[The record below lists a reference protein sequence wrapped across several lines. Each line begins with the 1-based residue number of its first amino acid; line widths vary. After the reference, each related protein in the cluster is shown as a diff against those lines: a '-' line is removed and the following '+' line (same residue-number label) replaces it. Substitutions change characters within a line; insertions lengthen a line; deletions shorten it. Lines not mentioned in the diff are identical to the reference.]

1 MDSESEKE
9 LELKLERLVGNLENS
24 IQQLFDKDSV
34 EQKSLLNRVLNYILF
49 TLFIFIIGL
58 FQIIKDII
66 LLRFSGIP
74 IQLKIMNKMDV
85 ILRKYLM
92 L

>member
-1 MDSESEKE
+1 MDSESKKE

>member
-9 LELKLERLVGNLENS
+9 LELKLERLIGNIENS
-24 IQQLFDKDSV
+24 IKSLFDKDSV
-34 EQKSLLNRVLNYILF
+34 EQRSLLNRILHYIFF

-66 LLRFSGIP
+66 FLRFSGIP
-74 IQLKIMNKMDV
+74 IQLKIMNKIDV

>member
-1 MDSESEKE
+1 MDSESKKE

-24 IQQLFDKDSV
+24 IQQLFDKDSM
-34 EQKSLLNRVLNYILF
+34 EQKSLLNRILHYIFF

-85 ILRKYLM
+85 ILRKHLM